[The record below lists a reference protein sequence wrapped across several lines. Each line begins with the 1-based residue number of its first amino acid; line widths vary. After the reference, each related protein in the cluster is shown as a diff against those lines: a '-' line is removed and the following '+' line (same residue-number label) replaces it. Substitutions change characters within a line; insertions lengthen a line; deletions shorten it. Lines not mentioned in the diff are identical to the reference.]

1 MNVFRM
7 AWRNVWRNR
16 RRTIVTVTAMALA
29 LFVMIQYAGLME
41 GFFAGMERNILE
53 LETGDLQV
61 FAPGY
66 RNMPSLHTRME
77 DPEPLLHGLEQSGYR
92 AAARLLA
99 GGLAAGRETSAGVTL
114 LGIDIP
120 RDAQVS
126 RIHEQLLRGNWLDP
140 EAPEGAVLG
149 RRLAHTLGVDPGDEI
164 VVLTQGADGSLA
176 NELYR
181 VRGVLKN
188 VGDRVDRTGVF
199 LSAAAFRELLVLPGG
214 VHQIIVRSPADTGL
228 EPAAARVREL
238 AGSLDVKSWK
248 QLMPTMASMLDSTQG
263 VMYVMFLIFYL
274 AVGILVLN
282 AMLMAVF
289 ERIREFGVLKAL
301 GAGPGGVFG
310 IIMIEVAIQTG
321 IALAAGGLLSI
332 PAGWYLSVK
341 GIDMSRFGGIA
352 ISGIAWDPI
361 WRSAFRAETL
371 LGPVLSL
378 LGVVFLAVLY
388 PALKAAMIQP
398 MEAIHHH

>member
-16 RRTIVTVTAMALA
+16 RRTLVTVSAMALA
-29 LFVMIQYAGLME
+29 LFVMIQYAGLAE

-53 LETGDLQV
+53 LETGDLQI
-61 FAPGY
+61 FAPGF
-66 RNMPSLHTRME
+66 RDKPSLYTRMD
-77 DPEPLLHGLEQSGYR
+77 DPEPFLRDLEQAGYR
-92 AAARLLA
+92 AAARLIA
-99 GGLAAGRETSAGVTL
+99 GGLAAGNETSAGATL
-114 LGIDIP
+114 LGVDIA
-120 RDAQVS
+120 RDARVS
-126 RIHEQLLRGNWLDP
+126 RIHEEIHQGAWLDP
-140 EAPEGAVLG
+140 GDPGGAVLG
-149 RRLAHTLGVDPGDEI
+149 RRLAHTLGVGPGDEI

-199 LSAAAFRELLVLPGG
+199 LPADTFRELLVLPAG
-214 VHQIIVRSPADTGL
+214 VHQIIVRRPADTGL
-228 EPAAARVREL
+228 APAADEVRTL
-238 AGSLDVKSWK
+238 AGGLDVQSWK
-248 QLMPTMASMLDSTQG
+248 QLLPTLASMLESTQA
-263 VMYVMFLIFYL
+263 VMYTMFLIFYM

-301 GAGPGGVFG
+301 GVGPGGVLS
-310 IIMIEVAIQTG
+310 MILVEVAIQTG
-321 IALAAGGLLSI
+321 LALLAGGLLSI

-341 GIDMSRFGGIA
+341 GIDMSRLGGIA
-352 ISGIAWDPI
+352 ISGIAWDPV
-361 WRSAFRAETL
+361 WRSVIRPETL
-371 LGPVLSL
+371 LGPVLTL
-378 LGVVFLAVLY
+378 LGVVLLAVLY

-398 MEAIHHH
+398 MDAIHHR